1 MFWKNKT
8 WFCWEIEFLVQFWHL
23 LAGRYVDSKVDF
35 LANSNKM
42 MLLQCSNGFS
52 FTQSKISIS
61 TSCPYKKCEH
71 FQVAMWWCRCRW
83 RVMVYWYL
91 SRIILLFDFHH
102 LLQFSDLWHV
112 LIIPKYVFK
121 KQEYVLYG
129 ANTVKSQFVAAATNF
144 FGDSLL
150 RLRPSQKM
158 KKLSDQKY
166 LLATFIGSHKTLK
179 NTN

>member
-1 MFWKNKT
+1 MLFWFLNWIWPIMCVCYTWKWLYSLFWKSKT
-8 WFCWEIEFLVQFWHL
+8 WFCCETEFLVQFWHL

-42 MLLQCSNGFS
+42 MLLQSSNGFS

-112 LIIPKYVFK
+112 LIIPQYVFK
-121 KQEYVLYG
+121 KQKYVE
-129 ANTVKSQFVAAATNF
+129 
-144 FGDSLL
+144 
-150 RLRPSQKM
+150 
-158 KKLSDQKY
+158 
-166 LLATFIGSHKTLK
+166 
-179 NTN
+179 